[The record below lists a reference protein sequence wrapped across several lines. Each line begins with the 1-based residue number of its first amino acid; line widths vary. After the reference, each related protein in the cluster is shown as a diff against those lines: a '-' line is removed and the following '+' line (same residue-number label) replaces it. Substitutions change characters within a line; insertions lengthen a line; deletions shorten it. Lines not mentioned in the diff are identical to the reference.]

1 MHRTF
6 VFAARLLAVGV
17 LLLATHPRD
26 ARAEEPPYALLNEWW
41 QWALSIPSAVNPILD
56 NSGKSCSIGQRGN
69 LWLLAGNTGGRTVRD
84 CTMPAGSR
92 ALIPVHNTFCFA
104 DGQFTEQQCL
114 DAVVA
119 YWNSFTVTE
128 ATLDGVAQVLIDQP
142 AVPGESAFTF
152 TVPRNGIFGLRAGL
166 YRATVS
172 AGRWAIVDL
181 AEPGLHT
188 LRVRA
193 INTAGFMVDVTYRL
207 TVAEVH

>member
-1 MHRTF
+1 MHRN
-6 VFAARLLAVGV
+6 VVIAVRLLAVGV
-17 LLLATHPRD
+17 LLLFAHPDD

-69 LWLLAGNTGGRTVRD
+69 LWLLAGNTGGRTVRE
-84 CTMPAGSR
+84 CTLPAGAR
-92 ALIPVHNTFCFA
+92 ALIPVHNTFCFP

-119 YWNSFTVTE
+119 DWNSYTLAE
-128 ATLDGVAQVLIDQP
+128 ATLDGVPQVLIDQP

-152 TVPRNGIFGLRAGL
+152 TVPRNGIFGLRPGL
-166 YRATVS
+166 YRAS
-172 AGRWAIVDL
+172 IAAGRWAIVDL
-181 AEPGLHT
+181 GQPGVRT

-193 INTAGFMVDVTYRL
+193 RSTSGFMVDVTYRL
-207 TVAEVH
+207 SVAEVL

>member
-1 MHRTF
+1 MHRNV

-17 LLLATHPRD
+17 LLLVAHPRD
-26 ARAEEPPYALLNEWW
+26 AAAEEPPYALLNEWW
-41 QWALSIPSAVNPILD
+41 QWALSIPSSVNPVLD

-69 LWLLAGNTGGRTVRD
+69 LWLLAGNTGGRTVRE
-84 CTMPAGSR
+84 CTMPAGAR

-104 DGQFTEQQCL
+104 DGQYTEQQCL

-119 YWNSFTVTE
+119 DWNSYTLAE
-128 ATLDGVAQVLIDQP
+128 ATLDGVPQPLIDQP

-152 TVPRNGIFGLRAGL
+152 TVPRNGIFGLRPGL
-166 YRATVS
+166 YRASIS

-181 AEPGLHT
+181 GQPGMRT

-193 INTAGFMVDVTYRL
+193 LNTSGFLVDVTYRL
-207 TVAEVH
+207 SVAEVH

>member
-1 MHRTF
+1 MHTKS
-6 VFAARLLAVGV
+6 VFAARLLAACV
-17 LLLATHPRD
+17 LLVALPRG

-69 LWLLAGNTGGRTVRD
+69 LWLLAGNTGGRTVRE
-84 CTMPAGSR
+84 CTLPAGSR
-92 ALIPVHNTFCFA
+92 ALIPVHNTFCLP

-114 DAVVA
+114 DAVIA
-119 YWNSFTVTE
+119 DWNSFTLAE
-128 ATLDGVAQVLIDQP
+128 ASLDGVPQVLIDQP

-152 TVPRNGIFGLRAGL
+152 TVPRNGIFGFRPGL
-166 YRATVS
+166 YRATIA

-181 AEPGLHT
+181 GEPGIHT

-193 INTAGFMVDVTYRL
+193 LNTSGFTADVTYRL
-207 TVAEVH
+207 SVAEVH